1 MHYYPRIVL
10 RTRSPLTMAVSPGA
24 VTERPRAPLA
34 VKVLAF
40 VALIFLLER
49 AREVVLP
56 VAIAIILT
64 FLLAP
69 LVRMLRNRG
78 VNEALG
84 AAIVVF
90 GLLFT
95 LGFLGSRLVAP
106 ATEWV
111 ARAPRSVQQLI
122 DSYER
127 LRKSIP
133 FMAPPEVALRPAVT
147 VKGRP
152 AAEIVPAPAPPTS
165 DPFKDKITI
174 EGIALTGSLIRQAT
188 WLLVSTVATIILL
201 FFFLASERWLM
212 ARTVEA
218 IPKRRARCLAGRL
231 SRGAAR
237 HCPLPWHAGDDQC
250 WRRRGNHL
258 GADGDRIPKP
268 DSVGRRHCSARFHS
282 VFGPVGFCRT
292 AAARWHDHLHDV
304 RRNHCAR
311 RRVRPHQRDREQL
324 HRAVDRRPPPR
335 DEPAVCFS
343 GGHGLCMDVGYS
355 GRVLA
360 VPLLVIIR
368 SAARRSKSLR
378 LWCVYL
384 DRGRPELPAMRS
396 LLGIGLRR
404 RRRRASEASAPSG
417 QRTPRRR
424 DAQAEERRSS
434 AEPDP
439 REQQG
444 RPTPRYRIDTLAR
457 VEFARGR

>member
-1 MHYYPRIVL
+1 
-10 RTRSPLTMAVSPGA
+10 MAVSPGA

-40 VALIFLLER
+40 VAVIFLLER

-84 AAIVVF
+84 AAVVVF

-95 LGFLGSRLVAP
+95 LGFLVSRLVAP
-106 ATEWV
+106 ASEWV

-165 DPFKDKITI
+165 DPFKDKIAI

-188 WLLVSTVATIILL
+188 WLTVSTVATIILL

-218 IPKRRARCLAGRL
+218 IPKRRARVAVLGGFRAAQRDIARYLGTQAMINAGVGVATTLALMAIGFPSPILWGVVIAVLGFIPYLGPLVSVALLLLAGTITYTTFGEIIAPAVAYAL
-231 SRGAAR
+231 INVIESNFIA
-237 HCPLPWHAGDDQC
+237 PW
-250 WRRRGNHL
+250 
-258 GADGDRIPKP
+258 I
-268 DSVGRRHCSARFHS
+268 VGRRLEMSPLF
-282 VFGPVGFCRT
+282 VFLAVMVCAWMWGIVGAF
-292 AAARWHDHLHDV
+292 
-304 RRNHCAR
+304 
-311 RRVRPHQRDREQL
+311 
-324 HRAVDRRPPPR
+324 
-335 DEPAVCFS
+335 
-343 GGHGLCMDVGYS
+343 
-355 GRVLA
+355 LA

-368 SAARRSKSLR
+368 SAARRSKNLR

-384 DRGRPELPAMRS
+384 DRGRPELPTMRS

-417 QRTPRRR
+417 QADTAP
-424 DAQAEERRSS
+424 
-434 AEPDP
+434 
-439 REQQG
+439 QG
-444 RPTPRYRIDTLAR
+444 RASAR
-457 VEFARGR
+457 KAFLRRA

>member
-1 MHYYPRIVL
+1 
-10 RTRSPLTMAVSPGA
+10 MAVSPGA

-127 LRKSIP
+127 LRRSIP
-133 FMAPPEVALRPAVT
+133 FMASPEVALRPAVT

-152 AAEIVPAPAPPTS
+152 AAEIVPVPAPPTS

-218 IPKRRARCLAGRL
+218 IPKRRARVALLGGFRAAQRDIARYLGTQAMINAGVGVATTLALTAIGFPSPILWGVVIAVLGFIPYLGPLVSVALLLLAGTITYTTFGEIIAPAVAYAL
-231 SRGAAR
+231 INVIESNFIA
-237 HCPLPWHAGDDQC
+237 PW
-250 WRRRGNHL
+250 
-258 GADGDRIPKP
+258 I
-268 DSVGRRHCSARFHS
+268 VGRRLEMSPLF
-282 VFGPVGFCRT
+282 VFLAVM
-292 AAARWHDHLHDV
+292 V
-304 RRNHCAR
+304 CAWMWGI
-311 RRVRPHQRDREQL
+311 
-324 HRAVDRRPPPR
+324 AG
-335 DEPAVCFS
+335 AF
-343 GGHGLCMDVGYS
+343 
-355 GRVLA
+355 LA

-384 DRGRPELPAMRS
+384 DRGRPELPTMRS

-417 QRTPRRR
+417 QADTAP
-424 DAQAEERRSS
+424 
-434 AEPDP
+434 
-439 REQQG
+439 QG
-444 RPTPRYRIDTLAR
+444 RASAR
-457 VEFARGR
+457 KAFLRRA

>member
-1 MHYYPRIVL
+1 
-10 RTRSPLTMAVSPGA
+10 MAVSPGA

-69 LVRMLRNRG
+69 LVRWLRNRG

-133 FMAPPEVALRPAVT
+133 FMAPPEIALRPAVT

-188 WLLVSTVATIILL
+188 WLMVSTVATIILL
-201 FFFLASERWLM
+201 FFFLA
-212 ARTVEA
+212 
-218 IPKRRARCLAGRL
+218 
-231 SRGAAR
+231 
-237 HCPLPWHAGDDQC
+237 
-250 WRRRGNHL
+250 
-258 GADGDRIPKP
+258 
-268 DSVGRRHCSARFHS
+268 
-282 VFGPVGFCRT
+282 
-292 AAARWHDHLHDV
+292 
-304 RRNHCAR
+304 
-311 RRVRPHQRDREQL
+311 
-324 HRAVDRRPPPR
+324 
-335 DEPAVCFS
+335 
-343 GGHGLCMDVGYS
+343 
-355 GRVLA
+355 
-360 VPLLVIIR
+360 
-368 SAARRSKSLR
+368 
-378 LWCVYL
+378 
-384 DRGRPELPAMRS
+384 
-396 LLGIGLRR
+396 
-404 RRRRASEASAPSG
+404 
-417 QRTPRRR
+417 
-424 DAQAEERRSS
+424 
-434 AEPDP
+434 
-439 REQQG
+439 
-444 RPTPRYRIDTLAR
+444 
-457 VEFARGR
+457 

>member
-1 MHYYPRIVL
+1 
-10 RTRSPLTMAVSPGA
+10 MAVSPGA

-78 VNEALG
+78 VNDALG
-84 AAIVVF
+84 AAVVVF

-95 LGFLGSRLVAP
+95 LGLLGSRLVAP
-106 ATEWV
+106 ASEWV
-111 ARAPRSVQQLI
+111 ARAPTSVQQLI

-133 FMAPPEVALRPAVT
+133 FLAPPEVALRPAVT
-147 VKGRP
+147 AKGRP
-152 AAEIVPAPAPPTS
+152 AAEIVPAQAPPTS
-165 DPFKDKITI
+165 DPFKDKIAI

-188 WLLVSTVATIILL
+188 WVTVSIVATIILL

-218 IPKRRARCLAGRL
+218 IPKRRVRVAVLGGFRAAQRDIARYLGTQAMINAGVGVATTLALTAIGMPTPILWGVIIAVLGFIPYLGPLVFVALLLLAGTITYTTFGEIIAPAVAYAL
-231 SRGAAR
+231 INVIESNFIA
-237 HCPLPWHAGDDQC
+237 PW
-250 WRRRGNHL
+250 
-258 GADGDRIPKP
+258 I
-268 DSVGRRHCSARFHS
+268 VGRRLEMSPLF
-282 VFGPVGFCRT
+282 VFLAVM
-292 AAARWHDHLHDV
+292 V
-304 RRNHCAR
+304 CAWIWG
-311 RRVRPHQRDREQL
+311 V
-324 HRAVDRRPPPR
+324 AG
-335 DEPAVCFS
+335 AF
-343 GGHGLCMDVGYS
+343 
-355 GRVLA
+355 LA

-368 SAARRSKSLR
+368 SAARRSKNLR

-384 DRGRPELPAMRS
+384 DRGRPELPTMRA

-404 RRRRASEASAPSG
+404 RRRRASDASAAGGQANTAPHGRASG
-417 QRTPRRR
+417 RKAFLRR
-424 DAQAEERRSS
+424 A
-434 AEPDP
+434 
-439 REQQG
+439 
-444 RPTPRYRIDTLAR
+444 
-457 VEFARGR
+457 